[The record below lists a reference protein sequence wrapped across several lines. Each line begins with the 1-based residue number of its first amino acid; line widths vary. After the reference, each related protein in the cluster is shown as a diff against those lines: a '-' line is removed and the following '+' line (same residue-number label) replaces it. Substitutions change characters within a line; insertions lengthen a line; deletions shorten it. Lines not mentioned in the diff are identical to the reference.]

1 MNAVRCSAFALLAV
15 IACSASAQQNDTAA
29 PARESASVIVAN
41 RTIIA
46 LRGPIAG
53 YSARERAAAAQRRI
67 EAALENDPS
76 AAVSTSDT
84 EDGTQVMLGDTLA
97 FLVTRVDI
105 DPQIG
110 ETTKIVARES
120 GRRLSRAVAEYR
132 EQHSPRYLLFAALW
146 TGAATAIFLGVL
158 WLLFLIDRWAGRRVA
173 LGAAARAEKVHVHG
187 VSLLDPQQ
195 IHWLARRLFVLLV
208 WLVGLFA
215 TYSWLS
221 FSLKQF
227 PYTRLWG
234 EQMEGNMFS
243 LAGELALAM
252 LAAIPGL
259 VVAVVILLLAWVVAR
274 LATLFF
280 NRVERGTVTIGGLDA
295 DTAVPTRRIFQIL
308 VWAVAIALAYPYLP
322 GSGTDAFKGV
332 SVLRSEER

>member
-67 EAALENDPS
+67 EAALEGDPS

-158 WLLFLIDRWAGRRVA
+158 WLLFLIDRWAGKRVA
-173 LGAAARAEKVHVHG
+173 LSAATRAERVHM
-187 VSLLDPQQ
+187 Q
-195 IHWLARRLFVLLV
+195 
-208 WLVGLFA
+208 LVGLFA